1 MAKSVKTIVQKMGGK
16 ILSTREASRLAQN
29 ERRKAQRRLARILT
43 EETGKKVTWKEAYN
57 TAKSLSSLSDESKA
71 LSKTIESLT
80 SKNIEGSKQKRGYSV
95 SIERE
100 AESLKTFT
108 YLRFGRETLSKKG
121 DAPDLFRRNEMF
133 THQINQSTRK
143 EGLSALK
150 SNETH
155 GFYAATQWIWNG
167 ASASDNRN
175 AMIMQEFGLS
185 DLQQVYDLIVK
196 KELKPSDF
204 GFKVSDEDWEKYKNE
219 EIEATLE
226 MEMFEDWLD
235 EIRERVD
242 IDKLREV
249 FHEEINVEKD
259 EPEVKYSKFAI
270 ANIRMKTAKMKR
282 HG

>member
-1 MAKSVKTIVQKMGGK
+1 MAKSIKTIVQKMGGK

-57 TAKSLSSLSDESKA
+57 TAKSLDNLSSESKA

-80 SKNIEGSKQKRGYSV
+80 SKNIEGSKQRKGYSV

-108 YLRFGRETLSKKG
+108 YLRFGKETLSKKG

-143 EGLSALK
+143 EGLSALS

-185 DLQQVYDLIVK
+185 DLKQVYDLIVN
-196 KELKPSDF
+196 KELKPEDF
-204 GFKVSDEDWEKYKNE
+204 GFNDKE
-219 EIEATLE
+219 L
-226 MEMFEDWLD
+226 FEDWLD

-270 ANIRMKTAKMKR
+270 ANIRMRTAKMKR